1 MSDQT
6 ITYESRG
13 PVALLTLNRPAR
25 LNAMNADLLGEL
37 NAAMDVFEAGEGARA
52 LVLTGAGS
60 AFSSGFDLKAQLDAR
75 PEGVAGW
82 RPTLEYD
89 FDTVMRFWRCP
100 KPTIAAVHGVALAGG
115 CELALACDVTIAA
128 EGTLFGEPE
137 LRFGAGIVVMILP
150 WLIGPKQ
157 AKELLLTG
165 NDKITAARALAI
177 GLINRIE
184 PEGEHVEAALAMA
197 RDLAVMDPAAVA
209 ATKRAIN
216 NGLDI
221 KGMAQ
226 AMQTALDADVL
237 IEGEG
242 SSIRREFTAVARKD
256 GLKAALAWREARFA
270 KARAGET

>member
-1 MSDQT
+1 
-6 ITYESRG
+6 
-13 PVALLTLNRPAR
+13 
-25 LNAMNADLLGEL
+25 
-37 NAAMDVFEAGEGARA
+37 
-52 LVLTGAGS
+52 
-60 AFSSGFDLKAQLDAR
+60 
-75 PEGVAGW
+75 
-82 RPTLEYD
+82 
-89 FDTVMRFWRCP
+89 
-100 KPTIAAVHGVALAGG
+100 
-115 CELALACDVTIAA
+115 
-128 EGTLFGEPE
+128 
-137 LRFGAGIVVMILP
+137 
-150 WLIGPKQ
+150 
-157 AKELLLTG
+157 
-165 NDKITAARALAI
+165 
-177 GLINRIE
+177 
-184 PEGEHVEAALAMA
+184 MA

>member
-1 MSDQT
+1 MSFQT
-6 ITYESRG
+6 ITYETRG
-13 PVALLTLNRPAR
+13 PVGLLTLNRPER
-25 LNAMNADLLGEL
+25 LNAMNAELLGEL
-37 NAAMDVFEAGEGARA
+37 NAAMDAFEADEKARA
-52 LVLTGAGS
+52 LVLTGAGA
-60 AFSSGFDLKAQLDAR
+60 AFSSGFDLKAQLDDM

-82 RPTLEYD
+82 RPTLQTD
-89 FDTVMRFWRCP
+89 FDTVMRFWRAP

-115 CELALACDVTIAA
+115 CELALACDITIAA

-150 WLIGPKQ
+150 WLTGPKQ

-165 NDKITAARALAI
+165 NDRISAGRALAI
-177 GLINRIE
+177 GLINRIT
-184 PEGEHVEAALAMA
+184 PEGDHVEAALAMA
-197 RDLAVMDPAAVA
+197 RDMAVMDPAAVA

-221 KGMAQ
+221 KGMKP
-226 AMQTALDADVL
+226 AMQAALDADVL

-242 SSIRREFTAVARKD
+242 SALRREFTAVARKE

>member
-1 MSDQT
+1 MAYQT
-6 ITYESRG
+6 VTYETRG
-13 PVALLTLNRPAR
+13 PVGLLTLNRPER

-37 NAAMDVFEAGEGARA
+37 NAAMDAVEADEQIRA
-52 LVLTGAGS
+52 LVLTGAGA
-60 AFSSGFDLKAQLDAR
+60 AFSSGFDLKAQLDDM

-128 EGTLFGEPE
+128 EGALFGEPE

-150 WLIGPKQ
+150 WLTGPKQ
-157 AKELLLTG
+157 TKELLLTG
-165 NDKITAARALAI
+165 NDKITAERALAI
-177 GLINRIE
+177 GLINRVV
-184 PEGEHVEAALAMA
+184 PEGGHVEAALAMA
-197 RDLAVMDPAAVA
+197 RDMAVMDPALVA

-216 NGLDI
+216 QGLDI

-226 AMQTALDADVL
+226 AMQAALDADVL

-242 SSIRREFTAVARKD
+242 SSLRREFTAVAREG